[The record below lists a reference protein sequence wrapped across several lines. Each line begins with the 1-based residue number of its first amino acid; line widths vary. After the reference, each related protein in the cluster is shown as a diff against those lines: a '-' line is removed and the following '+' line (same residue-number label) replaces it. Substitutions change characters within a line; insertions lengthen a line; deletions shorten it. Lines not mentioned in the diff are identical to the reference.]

1 MVCGLFAMVH
11 LHPHQVAYAIVAI
24 FALELVLHVRK
35 AITGKSSWSL
45 EDGGTASDSS
55 RIES

>member
-11 LHPHQVAYAIVAI
+11 LHPHQVAYAIGAI
-24 FALELVLHVRK
+24 FGLELLMHIRK

-45 EDGGTASDSS
+45 EDGGAPSDSP